1 MGSFR
6 FRRSIKIAPGLR
18 LNINK
23 KSVGISTGVRG
34 ARYSIN
40 SSGRRTRSVGIP
52 GTGLSY
58 RSQSGG
64 QDSHVRAEDLG
75 EQLPSPA
82 RLLARVVGLLTLTL
96 FLLQLFANTGGWIT
110 EAVAIGIV
118 SYLALRLSRPIL
130 DPIIFWLLS
139 RRQAPPL

>member
-6 FRRSIKIAPGLR
+6 FRKSVKIAPGLR

-40 SSGRRTRSVGIP
+40 SSGRRSSSVGIP

-58 RSQSGG
+58 RTQHGGNQSGARPTAPTRSRG
-64 QDSHVRAEDLG
+64 VR
-75 EQLPSPA
+75 
-82 RLLARVVGLLTLTL
+82 
-96 FLLQLFANTGGWIT
+96 
-110 EAVAIGIV
+110 
-118 SYLALRLSRPIL
+118 
-130 DPIIFWLLS
+130 S
-139 RRQAPPL
+139 RRRRVCWRVSWDG